1 MARQEVAH
9 TREALEE
16 AILDTL
22 SSVKLEVVAGWFS
35 HFAATDHRNN
45 THGKRCQ
52 IRSAEEPAIRKPLTL
67 DPSLTLTRTQQ
78 SAIPGNR
85 GNRNPFAYAG
95 IANPCNP
102 QQPMTAHS

>member
-67 DPSLTLTRTQQ
+67 DPSLTLTRTQYRATV
-78 SAIPGNR
+78 SNIGNTK
-85 GNRNPFAYAG
+85 PFTYTG
-95 IANPCNP
+95 FANPCNV
-102 QQPMTAHS
+102 QQQLTAHS